1 MSRPQSNGLV
11 ELHDGKL
18 DGKAFMC
25 FDLLDF
31 LNKDEETKGE
41 DNWEAWHEK
50 FALAKAGN
58 CPYRDRC
65 PRYARTVEKRN
76 KMQLKLFD

>member
-18 DGKAFMC
+18 DSKAFMC

-31 LNKDEETKGE
+31 LHNDETTKA
-41 DNWEAWHEK
+41 WEVWHEK
-50 FALAKAGN
+50 FTQAKAGN
-58 CPYRDRC
+58 CPYRNRC
-65 PRYARTVEKRN
+65 PRYARTMAKAQHEPI
-76 KMQLKLFD
+76 QLTMF